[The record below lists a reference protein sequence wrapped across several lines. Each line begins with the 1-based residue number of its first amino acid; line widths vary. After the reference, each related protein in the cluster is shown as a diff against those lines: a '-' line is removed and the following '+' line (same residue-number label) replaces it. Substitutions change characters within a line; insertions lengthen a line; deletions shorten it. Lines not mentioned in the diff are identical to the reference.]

1 MPDQR
6 TISLIAKILARAG
19 SDNQNEATAAL
30 EGAYKRMVRD
40 GVTIRDLL
48 SLPLGELY
56 QDTLVKLI
64 DVILADQPNLS
75 LPAKREAYAEYMRL
89 IVARFS
95 GAGDNGYSGQSTES
109 TNRGTSREEEA
120 REYEARRQREEA
132 ARNRAGQGGSSSQES
147 DSQFSRQNSKTAEQ
161 ERGYS
166 WTIRNRTFS
175 FSPGAFSAAMQP
187 VWGRGSILWHTL
199 HDPVSGLRLFAA
211 SFLWGVAFAAVIL
224 VIAGVGHAITGTRPL
239 WDITLKNAFSFLVAV
254 GMIWKARAFF
264 LAGWFR

>member
-75 LPAKREAYAEYMRL
+75 LPAKREAYAEYTVSYTHL
-89 IVARFS
+89 
-95 GAGDNGYSGQSTES
+95 TLP
-109 TNRGTSREEEA
+109 TS
-120 REYEARRQREEA
+120 
-132 ARNRAGQGGSSSQES
+132 
-147 DSQFSRQNSKTAEQ
+147 D
-161 ERGYS
+161 
-166 WTIRNRTFS
+166 
-175 FSPGAFSAAMQP
+175 
-187 VWGRGSILWHTL
+187 
-199 HDPVSGLRLFAA
+199 
-211 SFLWGVAFAAVIL
+211 L
-224 VIAGVGHAITGTRPL
+224 V
-239 WDITLKNAFSFLVAV
+239 
-254 GMIWKARAFF
+254 
-264 LAGWFR
+264 